1 MHMWKTL
8 SKGFCNSRESSG
20 KFDKLPQVKWSDL
33 ISTSLGMTWLTVGLL
48 QANIW
53 EPLLAS

>member
-20 KFDKLPQVKWSDL
+20 KFVKLPQVKSHVVRFD
-33 ISTSLGMTWLTVGLL
+33 INKFGNDVVDCR
-48 QANIW
+48 
-53 EPLLAS
+53 LASG